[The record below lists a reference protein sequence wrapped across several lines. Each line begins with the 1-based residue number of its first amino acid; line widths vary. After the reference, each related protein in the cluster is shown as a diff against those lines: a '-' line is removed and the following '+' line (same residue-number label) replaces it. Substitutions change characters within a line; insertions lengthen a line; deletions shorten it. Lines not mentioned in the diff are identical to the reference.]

1 MPDHD
6 QPADPN
12 APRHVP
18 AAAQWMRQQADAR
31 EEPDAAPRALLP
43 TSTEAPPPKSLA
55 EREQRV
61 VGGLVGNR
69 QVTEGLNDAEARE
82 LLAWGV
88 DVARAIVG
96 DTAGLD
102 DAAAEDVLQRRVRA
116 TRRLMMSVGKAVN
129 EPDAADEHLDAATQ
143 QAAVALGDRFASP
156 PEADLLAFR
165 RRWRA
170 QQGRPLEQIA
180 SLRQLV
186 DSSTRHAF

>member
-6 QPADPN
+6 QPTDPE

-18 AAAQWMRQQADAR
+18 AAAQWMQQQADAR
-31 EEPDAAPRALLP
+31 EEDAAPRALLP
-43 TSTEAPPPKSLA
+43 ASTEAPPPKTLA
-55 EREQRV
+55 ERERRI
-61 VGGLVGNR
+61 VGGLAGNR
-69 QVTEGLNDAEARE
+69 QVTEGLDEAEARE

-88 DVARAIVG
+88 EVARAIVD

-143 QAAVALGDRFASP
+143 QAAVALGDRFAPP

-180 SLRQLV
+180 DLRQLV
-186 DSSTRHAF
+186 DSSKRQAS